1 MIRVMTD
8 DARQSAPVDPT
19 RRLAPVVRIAPAK
32 LNLTL
37 SVVARRNDG
46 YHSLHSVFATLGLAD
61 RLSLALAGGDQ
72 DTLHVSGFDP
82 GETADNLVLRA
93 IALTRAAVGG
103 GWPGGSQ
110 PHAAR
115 PHGSQPHGSQPHGLA
130 PAPALAVRL
139 DKRIPVAAGLGGGS
153 SDAAAAI
160 DGALEAWG
168 ADLDPHARLEVAA
181 AVGSDVPFFLFGGLA
196 LVEGRGEMVAPLD
209 GLHGTPGVLLVTP
222 AVTVSTRDV
231 FAAFDAI
238 RTHGDGAVR
247 LTSVHLAEELRAKL
261 STADLVARAGAMTVA
276 NDLLPATA
284 LVVPSLVPFRRS
296 LSRLLARPVG
306 LSGSG
311 PTLWA
316 LYASEADAVEAAEQV
331 RTALGDGRI
340 SAPGATDPFVGATH
354 IQTGHQQGSQP

>member
-1 MIRVMTD
+1 MTD
-8 DARQSAPVDPT
+8 DARQPAPADPT

-37 SVVARRNDG
+37 SVVARRDDG
-46 YHSLHSVFATLGLAD
+46 YHSLHSVLAPLGLTD
-61 RLSLALAGGDQ
+61 RLSLALTGGDR
-72 DTLHVSGFDP
+72 DTLHVSGLDP

-93 IALTRAAVGG
+93 IAATRAAVGG
-103 GWPGGSQ
+103 DWPGG
-110 PHAAR
+110 PGPGRRR
-115 PHGSQPHGSQPHGLA
+115 PASA
-130 PAPALAVRL
+130 PAVAARL

-168 ADLDPHARLEVAA
+168 AELDAHAHLAVAA
-181 AVGSDVPFFLFGGLA
+181 AVGSDVPFFLAGGVA
-196 LVEGRGEMVAPLD
+196 LVEGRGEMVARLD

-222 AVTVSTRDV
+222 AVAVSTRDV

-247 LTSVHLAEELRAKL
+247 LTSMHLAEELRAKL
-261 STADLVARAGAMTVA
+261 STADLVARAGAMTAA

-284 LVVPSLVPFRRS
+284 LVVPALVPFRRAI
-296 LSRLLARPVG
+296 SRLLGRPVG

-316 LYASEADAVEAAEQV
+316 LYASEVEAADAATMV
-331 RTALGDGRI
+331 RNALAAGRI
-340 SAPGATDPFVGATH
+340 TAPGSADPFVGATH
-354 IQTGHQQGSQP
+354 IQTGQQHGSQP